1 MPPVSEKQRRF
12 MRYAAAHPKASGVPK
27 SVSSEFN
34 SADPGGKLPKS
45 AKSSKPSLKMA
56 ELGRKR

>member
-12 MRYAAAHPKASGVPK
+12 MRYAAAHPKESGVPRK
-27 SVSSEFN
+27 VSAEFN

-45 AKSSKPSLKMA
+45 AKAAKPSFKMA
-56 ELGRKR
+56 ELGRKK